1 MAGAGVSDGEA
12 MKGAVS
18 WKSKAIYRPIGS
30 ANLVL
35 YDGPS
40 QLTGERILVI
50 ATAQNGNRKIGN
62 MLQLWIVP
70 AISPIAAVKSGADA
84 AVCGDCKMRGDGNGK
99 QRSCYV
105 EWWRAVEN
113 IWQNWNK
120 GKAKAMS
127 PLEFATTYPGLQ
139 LRIGAYGDPVA
150 VPVDVWE
157 VLLST
162 AAGWTAYTHQ
172 WPSAP
177 AGFQGWCMA
186 SVDTVE
192 EQRTA
197 AALGWRC
204 YRDRLESEPLL
215 DSELVCP
222 ASVEGG
228 HKALCA
234 GCSLCRGLSR
244 PAKHIAIVAHGTG
257 AAYIPANRLRRSALV
272 AQ

>member
-1 MAGAGVSDGEA
+1 
-12 MKGAVS
+12 MKGAAS
-18 WKSKAIYRPIGS
+18 WRSKAIYRPIGYQ
-30 ANLVL
+30 NLVL

-40 QLTGERILVI
+40 RLNGERILVI
-50 ATAQNGNRKIGN
+50 ASAQNGNRKIGN

-84 AVCGDCKMRGDGNGK
+84 SVCGDCKMRGDGRGK

-113 IWQNWNK
+113 IWQNWKK
-120 GKAKAMS
+120 GKAKPMA

-150 VPVDVWE
+150 VPLDVWE

-172 WPSAP
+172 WRSYPV
-177 AGFQGWCMA
+177 GFQAWCMA
-186 SVDTVE
+186 SVDSEE
-192 EQRTA
+192 EQ
-197 AALGWRC
+197 ALAQGAGWRT
-204 YRDRLESEPLL
+204 YRSRLESEPLL
-215 DSELVCP
+215 DSELACP
-222 ASVEGG
+222 ASAEGG

-234 GCSLCRGLSR
+234 GCSLCRGMLR
-244 PAKHIAIVAHGTG
+244 PAKHIAIVAHGVG
-257 AAYIPANRLRRSALV
+257 ATYIPANRLRRMAV
-272 AQ
+272 TA